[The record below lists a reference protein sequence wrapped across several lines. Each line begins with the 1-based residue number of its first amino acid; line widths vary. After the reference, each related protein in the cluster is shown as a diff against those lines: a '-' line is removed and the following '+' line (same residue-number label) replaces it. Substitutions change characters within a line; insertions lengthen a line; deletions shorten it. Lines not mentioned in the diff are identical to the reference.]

1 MKKERVTIHQ
11 ARLLKRLGFNE
22 ECSAYAWRWESD
34 RDERVYEITTLN
46 NYNSLN
52 FTKTFSIPTVDQVI
66 DWLRKKYNIIVY
78 HTHIPFVCPKTRKIV
93 YTFTPKI
100 CNPNWGWNQCIT
112 LKRGIQSADIYA
124 AKRSAITI
132 ALNWILSQKSG
143 KSKNNKKLS
152 KHGTESKSD

>member
-11 ARLLKRLGFNE
+11 AKLLKQLGF
-22 ECSAYAWRWESD
+22 
-34 RDERVYEITTLN
+34 DERCSGYLWYWDKEESSVCEQGMGDFN
-46 NYNSLN
+46 NSHL
-52 FTKTFSIPTVDQVI
+52 TVSVPTVDQVI

-78 HTHIPFVCPKTRKIV
+78 HTHIPYVCPKTRKIV

-100 CNPNWGWNQCIT
+100 CNPNWGWNQRIT

-132 ALNWILSQKSG
+132 ALNWILSQKSE

-152 KHGTESKSD
+152 KHESKSKSD